1 MQYHQ
6 VLTSAE
12 QTIQAQPIL
21 DAPIARQL
29 VSGGPIIG
37 ESAKFLWD
45 FEDSDV
51 AANVG
56 QPQLLDA
63 TFEGHE
69 HATSPQSVDAVAAL
83 TFVTKAAIASRT
95 RSLVGPERARR

>member
-6 VLTSAE
+6 VFISAE

-29 VSGGPIIG
+29 VSGGPTIG
-37 ESAKFLWD
+37 GTAKFLWNAK
-45 FEDSDV
+45 DSDV
-51 AANVG
+51 AANVR
-56 QPQLLDA
+56 QHQLLDA
-63 TFEGHE
+63 TFEGRE
-69 HATSPQSVDAVAAL
+69 HATSPELIDAVAAL

-95 RSLVGPERARR
+95 RSSVGREGARR